1 MGGFFLSFEGI
12 DGAGKT
18 TQVEKLAQRL
28 RSAGLN
34 VVTVREPGG
43 TILGEAVRN
52 IVQDPVR
59 TEIEPPAEACLYAAA
74 RAQLVAQVILPAL
87 KEDKIVVADRFADS
101 TVAYQG
107 AGRGLPEELLNAL
120 NAMVTRGLVPDLTVI
135 IDVPVEEALAR
146 LRGTRSSDRMEMLE
160 PAFFERVR
168 ERYLSLAARSGSR
181 FAVVDGT
188 KSPEE
193 VADQIFALV
202 RKGLVNCTT
211 TSGDRIT
218 QSRG

>member
-1 MGGFFLSFEGI
+1 MGGFFITFEGI

-18 TQVEKLAQRL
+18 TQVEKLARRL
-28 RSAGLN
+28 RAAGLN

-52 IVQDPVR
+52 MVQDPG

-87 KEDKIVVADRFADS
+87 KEDIIVVADRFIDS
-101 TVAYQG
+101 TIAYQG
-107 AGRGLPEELLNAL
+107 AGRGLPEGLLNAL
-120 NAMVTRGLVPDLTVI
+120 NDMVTRGLVPDLTVI

-146 LRGTRSSDRMEMLE
+146 RCGAGSSDRMEMLE
-160 PAFFERVR
+160 TDFFERVR
-168 ERYLSLAARSGSR
+168 QRYLSLAGRSGSR
-181 FAVVDGT
+181 FAVVDGAG
-188 KSPEE
+188 SPSE

-202 RKGLVNCTT
+202 QKGLKRCTA

-218 QSRG
+218 PSRG